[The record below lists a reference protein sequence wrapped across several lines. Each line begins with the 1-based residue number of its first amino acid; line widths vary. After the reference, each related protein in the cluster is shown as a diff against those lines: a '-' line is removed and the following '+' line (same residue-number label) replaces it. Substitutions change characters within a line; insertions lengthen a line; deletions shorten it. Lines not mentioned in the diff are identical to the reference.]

1 MSSELNFRHSSP
13 RWRSTAVFG
22 TLMVPAAVFLLVA
35 GIGAMTM
42 ETGDHHPG
50 VTSSGNAI
58 APSMAHAGSDG
69 GTTALLADYVR
80 SIGAGER
87 PASAAA
93 TVQPLPD
100 VETMIEGLAARLES
114 APDDLKGWRMLGW
127 SYFHT
132 GRYELAAKAYAK
144 AVAID
149 PDSVELA
156 RSYDEAKAKLLE
168 AANAATVSPRQTGD
182 IAPGSDTARKAGS
195 PELASLPGHE
205 RDAAIRSMVDSLA
218 ARLES
223 APRDVDGWTRLL
235 RSRVVLGE
243 REAALTALRK
253 AFEVFM
259 DDQAASGTIAAT
271 AAELGLEA
279 R

>member
-1 MSSELNFRHSSP
+1 MSSKLIFRQSSS
-13 RWRSTAVFG
+13 RWRSTAAFG

-35 GIGAMTM
+35 GIGAATT
-42 ETGDHHPG
+42 ETGNHHPG
-50 VTSSGNAI
+50 VTGTGNAI

-69 GTTALLADYVR
+69 GTTARLEDYVR
-80 SIGAGER
+80 SIGAGEQ

-93 TVQPLPD
+93 GGQPLPD

-132 GRYELAAKAYAK
+132 GRYERAATAYAR

-149 PDSVELA
+149 PDSAELA
-156 RSYDEAKAKLLE
+156 RSYDEAKARALE
-168 AANAATVSPRQTGD
+168 VGNSATASSQQTGA
-182 IAPGSDTARKAGS
+182 IGTGGGKASRAGS
-195 PELASLPGHE
+195 PELASLPRHE
-205 RDAAIRSMVDSLA
+205 RDAAIRSMVDALA

-223 APRDVDGWTRLL
+223 APRDVVGWTRLL

-243 REAALTALRK
+243 REAAMAAFRK
-253 AFEVFM
+253 ALEVFM
-259 DDQAASGTIAAT
+259 DDQAATGTIAAT
-271 AAELGLEA
+271 ATELGLGA
-279 R
+279 Q